1 MGTLNYNYRIEHT
14 LKTKQKT
21 FKMHGFE
28 PQNMFTMM
36 NSMMKD
42 PEIQKFAKNFEE
54 QMKNS
59 MKDFQNSK
67 NNETPNST
75 ENSCPSSSSP
85 KTTENSCSSPKTK
98 NFSACPMFSTRMCN
112 ARVNHTRKVVFAC
125 DLKSYARAVFCVRFF
140 VIFKADVRFLCKF
153 FRKQHAIRTR
163 IVRIL
168 KYFIL

>member
-67 NNETPNST
+67 NNETPNTT

-98 NFSACPMFSTRMCN
+98 NFYACPMFSTRMCN
-112 ARVNHTRKVVFAC
+112 ARKNNRKSASNSVSIP
-125 DLKSYARAVFCVRFF
+125 LR
-140 VIFKADVRFLCKF
+140 
-153 FRKQHAIRTR
+153 
-163 IVRIL
+163 
-168 KYFIL
+168 

>member
-1 MGTLNYNYRIEHT
+1 MGLSITTIELKHT

-59 MKDFQNSK
+59 MKDFQNTK
-67 NNETPNST
+67 NNKLLRLPNVF
-75 ENSCPSSSSP
+75 NSNVQCKNKQP
-85 KTTENSCSSPKTK
+85 K
-98 NFSACPMFSTRMCN
+98 
-112 ARVNHTRKVVFAC
+112 
-125 DLKSYARAVFCVRFF
+125 
-140 VIFKADVRFLCKF
+140 
-153 FRKQHAIRTR
+153 IRTKLCFNSIAEIR
-163 IVRIL
+163 SRTGSIEHE
-168 KYFIL
+168 